1 MRNIATLIS
10 IFLLGGIMLMMVM
23 TTDGRTNRS
32 MEIKSNLDSAVE
44 STVEQLKL
52 KDTYDINNVYEYVSD
67 LTQGVSAAIDSDSK
81 VTVKVMNI
89 DKESGLLS
97 VRVEETFIHPNGNEG
112 KVNSERTVILN
123 KIKEEEEEVYTVKF
137 YVAQGESTVYKQCK
151 VRKGD
156 CLPSPAIPQMEGM
169 TFIDWISTAGTSLSV
184 PIEGDMEFYGT
195 WG

>member
-1 MRNIATLIS
+1 MRNMAVRIT

-52 KDTYDINNVYEYVSD
+52 KDAYDINNVNEYVSD
-67 LTQGVSAAIDSDSK
+67 LTQGISAAIDSDSK
-81 VTVKVMNI
+81 VDVKVMNI

-112 KVNSERTVILN
+112 KVSAERTVILN
-123 KIKEEEEEVYTVKF
+123 KIEEEEDEVYTVKF

-156 CLPSPAIPQMEGM
+156 YLSSPAIPQVEGM
-169 TFIDWISTAGTSLSV
+169 TFIDWISTTGANLSV
-184 PIEGDMEFYGT
+184 PIESDMEFYGT